1 MTGPK
6 RWLHRVHA
14 WLAPAEGFN
23 LVILTV
29 AVTLLNVGIALALP
43 LWSQVNQRE
52 KEEELIFRG
61 LQYAEAIR
69 VFQQRHGRLPTRL
82 EELLEIKPRS
92 IRQLWANPMLDD
104 GRWALI
110 LEGRR
115 GGQNNGRQNEEA
127 GEETRNDD
135 STDQGQQQGTATFVP
150 GGDVLT
156 SGSADERTPGAPVKG
171 VYSPEGGSS
180 VKSWFGSSELSEWHF
195 TVDRLQSQQQVGGL
209 AAQSLP
215 QNRPVNA
222 GRIGRPF
229 PPELQVQNVMPQQV
243 PPNAQGQGLNGQQR
257 PAGPGGLANRLIQR
271 NQQKQEGGGSTAGGE
286 TRPPSG
292 NDRGGG

>member
-1 MTGPK
+1 MSVGK
-6 RWLHRVHA
+6 RRWHSLHT
-14 WLAPAEGFN
+14 WLAQADGFN

-29 AVTLLNVGIALALP
+29 AVTLLNVGIAMALP

-69 VFQQRHGRLPTRL
+69 VFQQRNGRLPTRL
-82 EELLEIKPRS
+82 EELLEVKPRS

-115 GGQNNGRQNEEA
+115 GGPPGNNRPEDEESGIDTQQGDQN
-127 GEETRNDD
+127 
-135 STDQGQQQGTATFVP
+135 QQGTATFTP

-156 SGSADERTPGAPVKG
+156 SGNADERTPGAPIKG
-171 VYSPEGGSS
+171 VYSPEGGSA
-180 VKSWFGSSELSEWHF
+180 VKNWFGSSEMSEWHF
-195 TVDRLQSQQQVGGL
+195 TVERLQSQQQVGGL

-215 QNRPVNA
+215 KNRPVNA

-243 PPNAQGQGLNGQQR
+243 PPGATQGQDLNGR
-257 PAGPGGLANRLIQR
+257 PRPPGPGGAAAEAIRR
-271 NQQKQEGGGSTAGGE
+271 AQEKEAAAAGGTGGE
-286 TRPPSG
+286 TKSPSG
-292 NDRGGG
+292 SNRGDG